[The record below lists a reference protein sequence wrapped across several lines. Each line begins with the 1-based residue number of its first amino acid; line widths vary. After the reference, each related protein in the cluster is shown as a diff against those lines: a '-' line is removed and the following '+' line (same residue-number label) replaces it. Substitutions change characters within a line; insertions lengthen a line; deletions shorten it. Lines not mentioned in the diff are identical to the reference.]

1 MLSTDTEHENM
12 VLIQLQLGQCISYYS
27 SVEKETE
34 GQRGYLRGHSLIFHG
49 TLK

>member
-12 VLIQLQLGQCISYYS
+12 VLIRLQLGQCDSYYS
-27 SVEKETE
+27 FVEKETE
-34 GQRGYLRGHSLIFHG
+34 GQRGYLLGHSLIFHG